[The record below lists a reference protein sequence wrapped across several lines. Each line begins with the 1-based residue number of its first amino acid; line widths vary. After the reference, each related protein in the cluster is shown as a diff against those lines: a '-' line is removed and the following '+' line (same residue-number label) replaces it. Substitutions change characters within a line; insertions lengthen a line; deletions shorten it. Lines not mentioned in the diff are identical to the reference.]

1 MAFRPEEERCAHCH
15 GVLTVQKTR
24 VRKVVTLHI
33 GAIRAHETVLVC
45 RTCKRTVDSR
55 ALRQLVAAG
64 GNFGYDVLVYIG
76 KALFLRHRTSQEV
89 VGELAARNVA
99 ISASEVDRL
108 GKTFITFLAIAHQ
121 QSSEAMREAMHRNGG
136 YVLHLDGTF
145 DGQGP
150 ILMSGLDSITQI
162 VLANVKLPSERA
174 DKIVPFLQD
183 IQRTFGDPLALVHD
197 MGAGILT
204 AVGKVFPNIPDFIC
218 HYHFLRDLGKDLLGR
233 ENDLIRKDLRAHRIT
248 TKLRQHARELK
259 RIVDGSPRLVDSFC
273 GAIENDTQPDTPPVL
288 VRAISAYSLIQ
299 WALDGKNQG
308 GGYGFP
314 FDRPHLA
321 FAQRLRVA
329 DLQLHNVTRPH
340 WSYGERSAS
349 GVDKILFELARD
361 LKRVS
366 SEVSL
371 RETIEAME
379 RKTAVFDQL
388 RDAMRIAPKAGSQGL
403 NCDGM
408 DTDIETIE
416 KRVQDFCRW
425 LQESGK
431 LSEDKRYRKLLDQID
446 KYQDKL
452 FCDPIAVHTPTGTI
466 TIQPQ
471 RTNNIMER
479 FFRAI
484 KRGYRRKTGN
494 GSLGKMLK
502 TMIADTPLAANL
514 NNPQYIDILLAGK
527 TTLEERFAEIDIQ
540 TVRRELKNSQKTP
553 EKIPPEIK
561 KLIALPQFPEKLA
574 RILHPLARAA

>member
-1 MAFRPEEERCAHCH
+1 VAFRPEEERCTHCH
-15 GVLTVQKTR
+15 GVLTVQKTH

-33 GAIRAHETVLVC
+33 GEIRARETVLICKTC
-45 RTCKRTVDSR
+45 RRTVGSQE
-55 ALRQLVAAG
+55 LRQRVAAG
-64 GNFGYDVLVYIG
+64 GNFGYDVLVYVG
-76 KALFLRHRTSQEV
+76 RALFLRHRTSREV

-108 GKTFITFLAIAHQ
+108 GKTFITSLAIAHQ
-121 QSSEAMREAMHRNGG
+121 QSSEAIREAMRRNGG

-145 DGQGP
+145 DGHGP
-150 ILMSGLDSITQI
+150 LLMSGIDSITQV
-162 VLANVKLPSERA
+162 VLANAKLPSERA

-183 IQRTFGDPLALVHD
+183 IQRAFGDPLALVHD
-197 MGAGILT
+197 MGASILV
-204 AVGKVFPNIPDFIC
+204 AVAQVFPNTADFIC
-218 HYHFLRDLGKDLLGR
+218 HYHFLRDLGKDLFGG
-233 ENDLIRKDLRAHRIT
+233 ENDQIRKDLRAHRIT
-248 TKLRQHARELK
+248 AKLYEHTQKLK
-259 RIVDGSPRLVDSFC
+259 RIVEDNPRLVNSFC
-273 GAIENDTQPDTPPVL
+273 HAMDTGLQGDPPPVL
-288 VRAISAYSLIQ
+288 VRAIAAYSLIQ
-299 WALDGKNQG
+299 WVLDGKNQG

-321 FAQRLRVA
+321 FAQRLLAA

-340 WSYGERSAS
+340 SSYGERSAS
-349 GVDKILFELARD
+349 GVDKIFLELARD

-388 RDAMRIAPKAGSQGL
+388 RHAMRIAPTSGSQGL

-425 LQESGK
+425 VQESGK
-431 LSEDKRYRKLLDQID
+431 LSEDKQYRKLLDQID

-479 FFRAI
+479 FFRGI

-494 GSLGKMLK
+494 GSMGKTLK

-574 RILHPLARAA
+574 RILHPLAQAA